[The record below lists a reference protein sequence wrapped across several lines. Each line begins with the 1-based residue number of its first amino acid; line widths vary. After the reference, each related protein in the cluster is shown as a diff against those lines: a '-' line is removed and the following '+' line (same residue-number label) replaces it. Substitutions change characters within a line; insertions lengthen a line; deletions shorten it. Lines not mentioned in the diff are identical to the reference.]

1 MLRERI
7 LIDRLRKVGFDSN
20 SPEVSYVIVLKWLA
34 VEKGVLVRIH
44 GHWDFERELPIYKVG
59 FTVKRGDAAED
70 INVEYS
76 FLNFDDAG
84 CGVIREIL
92 SYLEGGYDE

>member
-7 LIDRLRKVGFDSN
+7 LIDRLKKLGFDSN
-20 SPEVSYVIVLKWLA
+20 AFQFPYMLILKWMA
-34 VEKGVLVRIH
+34 VEKGVLIRIH

-59 FTVKRGDAAED
+59 FTVKKDGAAED
-70 INVEYS
+70 IAVDDS
-76 FLNFDDAG
+76 FLAFDEAV

-92 SYLEGGYDE
+92 DYLEGRYNG

>member
-20 SPEVSYVIVLKWLA
+20 TSQASYMAVFKWLA
-34 VEKGVLVRIH
+34 TEKGVLVRIH

-59 FTVKRGDAAED
+59 FTVKKDGVAED
-70 INVEYS
+70 VNVEYS
-76 FLNFDDAG
+76 FLNFEEAV

-92 SYLEGGYDE
+92 DYLEGRYDE

>member
-20 SPEVSYVIVLKWLA
+20 ISQVSYMIILKWLA
-34 VEKGVLVRIH
+34 AKRGVLVRIH

-59 FTVKRGDAAED
+59 FTVKKENTAED
-70 INVEYS
+70 IDVEYS
-76 FLNFDDAG
+76 FLNFEEAV

-92 SYLEGGYDE
+92 DYLEGRYDE

>member
-20 SPEVSYVIVLKWLA
+20 SPEVSYMMVLKWLA
-34 VEKGVLVRIH
+34 AKRGILVRIH

-59 FTVKRGDAAED
+59 FTVKKESVAED
-70 INVEYS
+70 VTVDES
-76 FLNFDDAG
+76 FLNFEEAV

-92 SYLEGGYDE
+92 DYLEGRYDE